1 MFTVRWFVPPRA
13 IHGGLFLQLC
23 VRTDWYVSMCTCV
36 LGVPISKIAPLANEV
51 TLYNRDA
58 PSMVLNEIG

>member
-1 MFTVRWFVPPRA
+1 MTIPCSFPLTSIRA
-13 IHGGLFLQLC
+13 PGLFSRDSVCTDRFAC
-23 VRTDWYVSMCTCV
+23 VRP
-36 LGVPISKIAPLANEV
+36 LGVPISKIATLANEV